1 METTFGLI
9 DCNNF
14 YASCERVFRPDLE
27 RAPIVVLSNNDGG
40 VIARSNEAKAL
51 GIEMGYSG
59 FMLRERIAREGIR
72 VFSSNYTLYGDLSRR
87 VRDTLLSMVQDVETY
102 SIDEHF
108 LDLTGYPEPAA
119 LAHAL
124 RARVR
129 QWTGI
134 PTCIGI
140 GPTKTLAKLANF
152 LAKKRPEFGGVFD
165 LRSPSVRAELLPTV
179 PIGEIWGIGT
189 RSAAKLER
197 EGVPT
202 AAALA
207 ALDPARTRKLLT
219 VTGGR
224 VAYELRG
231 VSCLPLELVEPPRK
245 GLMVTRGFG
254 KAVLTW
260 QGMSEALASYA
271 SRAAEK
277 MRRYRVAA
285 AHLSVY
291 MHTNAHN
298 GDPWYSNA
306 ATAHFSEP
314 TNDTGE
320 IVATALRLG
329 ERIWCDGYRY
339 AKAGILT
346 SELLPSGGCQ
356 TAVWN
361 RLDYAARA
369 KAWQV
374 MDRINTDLGRGTVRI
389 GSTGPRI
396 AAWNLRSAHRS
407 PRATT
412 HWEELPSVLA

>member
-1 METTFGLI
+1 
-9 DCNNF
+9 
-14 YASCERVFRPDLE
+14 
-27 RAPIVVLSNNDGG
+27 
-40 VIARSNEAKAL
+40 
-51 GIEMGYSG
+51 MGYPG

-72 VFSSNYTLYGDLSRR
+72 VFSSNYTLYGDMSRR

-108 LDLTGYPEPAA
+108 LDLTGYPEIAA

-152 LAKKRPEFGGVFD
+152 LAKKRPELGGVCD
-165 LRSPSVRAELLPTV
+165 LRAASVRAELLPTV
-179 PIGEIWGIGT
+179 PIDEVWGIGR
-189 RSAAKLER
+189 RSAPKLVR
-197 EGVPT
+197 EGVAT

-207 ALDPARTRKLLT
+207 ALDPQRARKLLT

-224 VAYELRG
+224 IAYELRG
-231 VSCLPLELVEPPRK
+231 VSCLPLELVEPSRK

-254 KAVLTW
+254 KAVLAW

-306 ATAHFSEP
+306 ATARFPEP

-339 AKAGILT
+339 AKAGIMT
-346 SELLPSGGCQ
+346 SELLPAEERQ
-356 TAVWN
+356 TALWGTRN
-361 RLDYAARA
+361 TQA

-374 MDRINTDLGRGTVRI
+374 MDRLNADLGRGTVRI
-389 GSTGPRI
+389 GSAGPKI

-412 HWEELPSVLA
+412 HWDELPSVLV

>member
-1 METTFGLI
+1 MDKVFGLI

-14 YASCERVFRPDLE
+14 YASCERLFRPDLE

-51 GIEMGYSG
+51 SIEMGCPG
-59 FMLRERIAREGIR
+59 FMLRERIAREGIQ

-108 LDLTGYPEPAA
+108 LDLTGYGEAAA

-134 PTCIGI
+134 PTCVGI

-152 LAKKRPEFGGVFD
+152 LAKKRPALGGICD
-165 LRSPSVRAELLPTV
+165 LQSPHIRAELLPTV
-179 PIGEIWGIGT
+179 PVGEVWGVGT
-189 RSAAKLER
+189 RSAAKLVR
-197 EGVPT
+197 EGVAT

-207 ALDPARTRKLLT
+207 ALEPSRARKLLT

-224 VAYELRG
+224 IAYELRG

-254 KAVLTW
+254 QAVLTW

-271 SRAAEK
+271 SRAAKK
-277 MRRYRVAA
+277 MRRHQVAA

-306 ATAHFSEP
+306 ATAHFPKP
-314 TNDTGE
+314 TNGTGE
-320 IVATALRLG
+320 LLSMALRLG
-329 ERIWCDGYRY
+329 ERI
-339 AKAGILT
+339 
-346 SELLPSGGCQ
+346 
-356 TAVWN
+356 
-361 RLDYAARA
+361 
-369 KAWQV
+369 
-374 MDRINTDLGRGTVRI
+374 
-389 GSTGPRI
+389 
-396 AAWNLRSAHRS
+396 
-407 PRATT
+407 
-412 HWEELPSVLA
+412 